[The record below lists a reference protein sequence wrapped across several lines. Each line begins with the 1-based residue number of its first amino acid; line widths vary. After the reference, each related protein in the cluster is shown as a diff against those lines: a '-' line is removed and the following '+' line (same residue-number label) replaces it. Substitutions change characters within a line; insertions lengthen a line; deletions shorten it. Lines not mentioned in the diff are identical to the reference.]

1 MRLVGTQKSQLLQE
15 TIKNHIQIIGGGKRI
30 VPMHIQKNTWMTMEI
45 WEKNGRI
52 NQKSLYIK
60 FLYFQDFNEFE
71 ILFFPALTES
81 KNFDLNRE
89 KKYSHKFF
97 L

>member
-1 MRLVGTQKSQLLQE
+1 
-15 TIKNHIQIIGGGKRI
+15 
-30 VPMHIQKNTWMTMEI
+30 MEI

-52 NQKSLYIK
+52 NQRSLYIK